1 VRQYEP
7 IWIQIKTEFKCEI
20 SAHKAHHRRIIK
32 AVTKEKDM
40 DLGYKL
46 YLSELIP
53 PQHALMYSK
62 SKGSIITF
70 TLKLNETT
78 RPPKEYFRHITL
90 QDI

>member
-7 IWIQIKTEFKCEI
+7 IWIQIKQNLKCEI
-20 SAHKAHHRRIIK
+20 SAHKAHHRRIVK

-46 YLSELIP
+46 ELSELNP
-53 PQHALMYSK
+53 PKHALMYSK
-62 SKGSIITF
+62 SKGAVITF
-70 TLKLNETT
+70 TLKINETI

-90 QDI
+90 KDI